1 MIEMSDRLPLIECPV
16 AYAAACERAVKPF
29 KTDGMWQAAKFA
41 ATVHERAI
49 DYIEQA
55 PALVLFVLPEDR
67 KRKLAGGDR
76 TYAAHRLAHHCRQGA
91 RLKDVMK
98 AYGLTMPLRKLK
110 GKALAPED
118 LSVVRLLATLPPSV
132 VSQAIPNS
140 IADQRRWLSALREW
154 QRIQSYR
161 PDWLARYAEWAAVRL
176 ASAKVRKSEVGT
188 VTDFIARGDMPL
200 NLAWDWPR
208 AVAAADDWH
217 DRLSA
222 GNAKALFGVMADQ
235 IVDLGTHPDHTV
247 LYGLEFVALRTPT
260 AIHAEGKAMH
270 HCVAS
275 YVQAVVHGLSNIVS
289 IRRDEQRV
297 ATLELRNGRVEQL
310 KGRFNM
316 QVPREIVEAARTY
329 AEDNRKAAK
338 LVA

>member
-1 MIEMSDRLPLIECPV
+1 MIEMSDKLPQIEDPIG
-16 AYAAACERAVKPF
+16 YAAACEHVVKLF
-29 KTDGMWQAAKFA
+29 KTDTMWRSAKFA

-55 PALVLFVLPEDR
+55 PALVLFILPEDR

-76 TYAAHRLAHHCRQGA
+76 AYAAHRLAYHCRQGV
-91 RLKDVMK
+91 RLKEIMK
-98 AYGLTMPLRKLK
+98 SYGLTMPLRKLK
-110 GKALAPED
+110 GKALAPENAA
-118 LSVVRLLATLPPSV
+118 VVRLLATLPPSV

-140 IADQRRWLSALREW
+140 IVDQRRWLSAVSEW
-154 QRIQSYR
+154 HRICGK
-161 PDWLARYAEWAAVRL
+161 ARWADAYIEWAVTQL
-176 ASAKVRKSEVGT
+176 AKHKVRKSDVGT
-188 VTDFIARGDMPL
+188 ITDFIGRGDLPL
-200 NLAWDWPR
+200 NLAWEWPR
-208 AVAAADDWH
+208 AIAAADDWH

-222 GNAKALFGVMADQ
+222 GDAKARFGVMADQ
-235 IVDLGTHPDHTV
+235 VVDLGTHPDHTV

-275 YVQAVVHGLSNIVS
+275 YVQAVVNGLANIVS

-297 ATLELRNGRVEQL
+297 ATLELRDGHVMQL
-310 KGRFNM
+310 KGRFNH
-316 QVPREIVEAARTY
+316 QVSREIVEAARTY

-338 LVA
+338 LAA

>member
-1 MIEMSDRLPLIECPV
+1 MIEMSDKFPLIECPV

-29 KTDGMWQAAKFA
+29 KTDSMWQAAKFA

-76 TYAAHRLAHHCRQGA
+76 AYAAHRLAHHCRQGA
-91 RLKDVMK
+91 RLKDIMK
-98 AYGLTMPLRKLK
+98 SYGMTMPLRKLK

-118 LSVVRLLATLPPSV
+118 AAVVRLLATLPPSV

-140 IADQRRWLSALREW
+140 IVDQRRWLSAVGEW
-154 QRIQSYR
+154 HRICGK
-161 PDWLARYAEWAAVRL
+161 ARWVDAYIEWAVTQL
-176 ASAKVRKSEVGT
+176 AKHKVRKSDVGT
-188 VTDFIARGDMPL
+188 ITDFIGRGDLPL
-200 NLAWDWPR
+200 NLAWEWPR
-208 AVAAADDWH
+208 AIAAADDWH

-222 GNAKALFGVMADQ
+222 GDAKARFGVMADQ
-235 IVDLGTHPDHTV
+235 VVDLGTHPDHTV

-275 YVQAVVHGLSNIVS
+275 YVQAVMNGQAHIVS

-297 ATLELRNGRVEQL
+297 ATLELRDGHVMQL
-310 KGRFNM
+310 KGRFNH
-316 QVPREIVEAARTY
+316 QVSREIVEAARTY
-329 AEDNRKAAK
+329 ALDNRIAAK
-338 LVA
+338 NAA